1 MKVKKRLFA
10 GMLAL
15 AMLLS
20 LNVTA
25 FAQNEVAPSEKDT
38 VYINKVYDVRDV
50 NTGDTEAVAPGEELT
65 FTVTPVSVTDSSITE
80 TKDMPVVTVGANK
93 DGKVTYTNDNK
104 AAIPVNL
111 PEYSVVGLY
120 TYTIA
125 ETSGQNAGV
134 SYDNKAVTLNVLVT
148 RNEEKN
154 ELEIQY
160 GFKRE
165 GVTAKVGDDDA
176 SFINSYV
183 TGDLEVTKNVTG
195 ALGDTNKYFK
205 FAVTLH
211 GVTGKK
217 CAASYNISGT
227 SGTGEYASST
237 TISVGT
243 PATIW
248 LKDGETAVIEDLP
261 NGMSYTVVEDTDISE
276 GYTTT
281 IEVNSEQAD
290 NANNVVAN
298 FNEDLTIK
306 GEKETVAFENNK
318 GADNID
324 TGVYL
329 DNLPYII
336 IFVGVLA
343 AVAVLVIRRRRVDD

>member
-25 FAQNEVAPSEKDT
+25 FAQNEVAPSKEKT
-38 VYINKVYDVRDV
+38 VNINKVYDVRDV

-80 TKDMPVVTVGANK
+80 TEDMPVVTVGANK
-93 DGKVTYTNDNK
+93 DGKVTYTNGNK
-104 AAIPVNL
+104 AIIPVNL
-111 PEYSVVGLY
+111 PAYSVVGLY
-120 TYTIA
+120 TYAIT

-134 SYDNKAVTLNVLVT
+134 SYDNKAVTLKVLVT
-148 RNEEKN
+148 RNEEENK
-154 ELEIQY
+154 LEIQY
-160 GFKRE
+160 GFKRD
-165 GVTAKVGDDDA
+165 GADGKVGDNDA

-205 FAVTLH
+205 FTVTLH
-211 GVTGKK
+211 GVTGKN

-261 NGMSYTVVEDTDISE
+261 DGMSYTVVEDTDISE

-281 IEVNSEQAD
+281 IEVNGED
-290 NANNVVAN
+290 VENVNNVVAD
-298 FNEDLTIK
+298 FDDVLTVK
-306 GEKETVAFENNK
+306 GEKETVTFENHK
-318 GADNID
+318 GAGDID

-336 IFVGVLA
+336 VFAGVLA

>member
-1 MKVKKRLFA
+1 MKAKKRLFA
-10 GMLAL
+10 GFLAL

-25 FAQNEVAPSEKDT
+25 FAAGPESSDPQT
-38 VYINKVYDVRDV
+38 VNINKVYDVRDV

-80 TKDMPVVTVGANK
+80 IEDMPVVTVGANK
-93 DGKVTYTNDNK
+93 NGKVTYTNGNK
-104 AAIPVNL
+104 ATIPVNL
-111 PEYSVVGLY
+111 PAYSVVGLY
-120 TYTIA
+120 TYTISEA
-125 ETSGQNAGV
+125 SGKNAGV
-134 SYDNKAVTLNVLVT
+134 SYDNTDVTLNVLVT
-148 RNEEKN
+148 RNEDTNK
-154 ELEIQY
+154 LQIQY
-160 GFKRE
+160 GFKRA
-165 GVTAKVGDDDA
+165 GATGKVGNDDA

-205 FAVTLH
+205 FTVTLD
-211 GVTGKK
+211 GVTDKD
-217 CAASYNISGT
+217 CAASYKISGT
-227 SGTGEYASST
+227 SGTGEYASDT
-237 TISVGT
+237 TISVKK

-261 NGMSYTVVEDTDISE
+261 DGMSYTVVEDANISK

-281 IEVNSEQAD
+281 IEVNGEQAD
-290 NANNVVAN
+290 NANNVVAD
-298 FNEDLTIK
+298 FNEELTSK
-306 GEKETVAFENNK
+306 GEKETVTFENNK
-318 GADNID
+318 GAGTID
-324 TGVYL
+324 TGIYL

-336 IFVGVLA
+336 VFAGVLA